1 MKRRLITWGPVHRC
15 WKKGC
20 EMSVWDAAAGREGPS
35 VEGPARC
42 KGTQLDVSTILA
54 SCVYCL
60 ERRGGG
66 SGKKRASAG
75 G

>member
-1 MKRRLITWGPVHRC
+1 MFW
-15 WKKGC
+15 
-20 EMSVWDAAAGREGPS
+20 EAAARREGPS
-35 VEGPARC
+35 VEWPAR
-42 KGTQLDVSTILA
+42 GAVTQLDVSAMLA

-66 SGKKRASAG
+66 PGKKRASAG